1 MIESF
6 NLTAESRL
14 AIRGGRC
21 ALGPGVTSYAS
32 IQIIGGRIAHFL
44 SVPHDLP
51 GKVAGPGDIDLSGF
65 LILPG
70 FVNAHDHL
78 QFALFPRLG
87 NPPYSN
93 YIDWGEDIHAKF
105 GELIASHRAVP
116 KQIRLWWGG
125 IRNLLCGVTTVC
137 HHDPLWPE
145 LLREDFPVRVVRE
158 YGWGHSLALGGDL
171 RQAHAA
177 TPKGRPFIVHACEG
191 IDEKAR
197 EELWG
202 LDQLGV
208 LDSRA
213 VLVHGLAID
222 NEGVSLVRDRGTSV
236 IICPS
241 SNKFLFQKLPDIS
254 LLSRIESVA
263 LGNDSPLTAE
273 GDLLDEVRFA
283 IRCSG
288 ISSSSA
294 YRMVTTAPAAN
305 LGLRDAQG
313 SNRESGLGDLIA
325 IRDTGQDIEDRLRTL
340 SISDIEFVMI
350 GGRVQLAADA
360 ILDRLPLATKQ
371 GLEPISIDG
380 LIRWLRAPVQTLLHR
395 AEDVLGRGKVRL
407 GSRSICIPAGLEA
420 AHAY

>member
-1 MIESF
+1 M
-6 NLTAESRL
+6 
-14 AIRGGRC
+14 
-21 ALGPGVTSYAS
+21 GPGVTSYAS
-32 IQIIGGRIAHFL
+32 IQIMGDRITHIL
-44 SVPHDLP
+44 KLPDTLP
-51 GKVAGPGDIDLSGF
+51 GTTPGLGDIDLSGF

-105 GELIASHRAVP
+105 GELITSHRAVP

-145 LLREDFPVRVVRE
+145 LLREDFPVRVVGE

-177 TPKGRPFIVHACEG
+177 TPEGQPFIVHACEG

-202 LDQLGV
+202 LDRLGI

-213 VLVHGLAID
+213 VLVHGLALD
-222 NEGVSLVRDRGTSV
+222 DEGISLMRDRGTSL

-254 LLSRIESVA
+254 LLSRIENVA

-283 IRCSG
+283 MRCPG

-294 YRMVTTAPAAN
+294 YRMVTTAPAAI
-305 LGLRDAQG
+305 LGLEDAQG
-313 SNRESGLGDLIA
+313 SIRESGLGDLIA
-325 IRDTGQDIEDRLRTL
+325 IRDTGQDIEDRLQRL

-360 ILDRLPLATKQ
+360 ILVRLPLAAKQ

-407 GSRSICIPAGLEA
+407 GGRSICTPAELEA

>member
-1 MIESF
+1 
-6 NLTAESRL
+6 
-14 AIRGGRC
+14 
-21 ALGPGVTSYAS
+21 
-32 IQIIGGRIAHFL
+32 
-44 SVPHDLP
+44 
-51 GKVAGPGDIDLSGF
+51 
-65 LILPG
+65 
-70 FVNAHDHL
+70 
-78 QFALFPRLG
+78 
-87 NPPYSN
+87 
-93 YIDWGEDIHAKF
+93 
-105 GELIASHRAVP
+105 
-116 KQIRLWWGG
+116 
-125 IRNLLCGVTTVC
+125 
-137 HHDPLWPE
+137 
-145 LLREDFPVRVVRE
+145 
-158 YGWGHSLALGGDL
+158 
-171 RQAHAA
+171 
-177 TPKGRPFIVHACEG
+177 VHACEG

-202 LDQLGV
+202 LDRLGI

-213 VLVHGLAID
+213 VLVHGLALD
-222 NEGVSLVRDRGTSV
+222 DEGISLMRDRGTSL

-254 LLSRIESVA
+254 LLSRIENVA

-283 IRCSG
+283 MRCPG

-294 YRMVTTAPAAN
+294 YRMVTTAPAAI
-305 LGLRDAQG
+305 LGLEDAQG
-313 SNRESGLGDLIA
+313 SIRESGLGDLIA
-325 IRDTGQDIEDRLRTL
+325 IRDTGQDIEDRLQRL

-360 ILDRLPLATKQ
+360 ILVRLPLAAKQ

-407 GSRSICIPAGLEA
+407 GGRSICTPAELEA